1 MVVLKE
7 SVACELPNH
16 QFILSF
22 DSENEAEAFRDW
34 LLTGPDKFHQKGG
47 KKTFDDWYLR
57 LTLLQ
62 TKAHEKEK
70 GSKTLLK
77 RVG

>member
-1 MVVLKE
+1 MVLKK
-7 SVACELPNH
+7 SIAYELPNH
-16 QFILSF
+16 QFVLSF
-22 DSENEAEAFRDW
+22 DSVKEAQAFRDW
-34 LLTGPDKFHQKGG
+34 MFTGPDKFHQKGG

-62 TKAHEKEK
+62 AKQHEKK
-70 GSKTLLK
+70 RSKTVLK